1 MFLDCFIRTGL
12 LPTMSQSQDVCAAS
26 GCAASGSV
34 PKRNLSD
41 ENLENMLSGALE
53 QAAAEDGKMKDV
65 VSRYH
70 EMMRRTLVDWG
81 DEIFDLV
88 AARFADAPKT
98 VAQIELVRKET
109 IDPLR
114 P

>member
-1 MFLDCFIRTGL
+1 
-12 LPTMSQSQDVCAAS
+12 MSQDAAAAS
-26 GCAASGSV
+26 GPPGGTKRSAS
-34 PKRNLSD
+34 D
-41 ENLENMLSGALE
+41 DNLENMLSGALE
-53 QAAAEDGKMKDV
+53 QGAAEDVVGRTTVAEDV
-65 VSRYH
+65 VGRYH

-88 AARFADAPKT
+88 AKRFTDAPKT

-114 P
+114 PSGGSV